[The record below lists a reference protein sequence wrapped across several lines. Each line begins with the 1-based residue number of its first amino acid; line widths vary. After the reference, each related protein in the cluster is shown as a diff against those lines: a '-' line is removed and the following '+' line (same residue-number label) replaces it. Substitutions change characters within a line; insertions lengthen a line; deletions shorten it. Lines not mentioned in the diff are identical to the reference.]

1 MLKSFVNAA
10 RISCAC
16 ALLALA
22 GSAAAQHAYPEKTI
36 RFITPYPPGGSTT
49 ILSRLV
55 GQKLAEAWGQQ
66 VIIDNRG
73 GGNTII
79 GNDAMAK
86 SAPDGYTIL
95 LVTSA
100 IVALPHLY
108 STLPYDTMKDIA
120 PVATIS
126 VSPQV
131 LVVNPKVPA
140 NTLQEFI
147 TLAKGKPGELNYATS
162 GAGGPTHLSAVLFEQ
177 VAGVKLQH
185 VPYKGAGPSLTDLI
199 AGQVQAFFPVPIN
212 AISHVKSGRLRALAI
227 TGENRL
233 ATLAQVPTFA
243 EAGLPG
249 FDMETWYGVA
259 VPGATPKNIVDKMS
273 TEIGKIVAMP
283 DIKEKLETQGMRPL
297 ISTADKFSAR
307 FKSEMLKYGQII
319 KTGNVKIE

>member
-1 MLKSFVNAA
+1 MNVFATVA
-10 RISCAC
+10 R
-16 ALLALA
+16 ALSVGVLMTIA

-55 GQKLAEAWGQQ
+55 GQKLSEAWGQQ

-73 GGNTII
+73 GGNTVI
-79 GNDAMAK
+79 GNEAMAK
-86 SAPDGYTIL
+86 APPDGYTIL

-100 IVALPHLY
+100 IVSLPHLY
-108 STLPYDTMKDIA
+108 ATLPYDTMKDIA

-126 VSPQV
+126 VSPQI
-131 LVVNPKVPA
+131 LVVNPKIPA
-140 NTLQEFI
+140 NTLQEFVA
-147 TLAKGKPGELNYATS
+147 LAKSKPGELNYASS
-162 GAGGPTHLSAVLFEQ
+162 GAGGPTHLAAVLFEQ

-185 VPYKGAGPSLTDLI
+185 VPYKGAGPALTDLI
-199 AGQVQAFFPVPIN
+199 GGQVQLFFPVPIN
-212 AISHVKSGRLRALAI
+212 AIPHITSGRLRPLAI
-227 TGENRL
+227 TGDNRL
-233 ATLAQVPTFA
+233 ASLSQVPTFA

-259 VPGATPKNIVDKMS
+259 APGATPRAIIDKMS

-283 DIKEKLETQGMRPL
+283 DIKEKLESQGMRPL

-307 FKSEMLKYGQII
+307 FKTEMVRYGQIV
-319 KTGNVKIE
+319 KAGNVKIE

>member
-1 MLKSFVNAA
+1 VKFSAA
-10 RISCAC
+10 ITQIVTT
-16 ALLALA
+16 ALLLVLS
-22 GSAAAQHAYPEKTI
+22 GGAAAQHAYPEKTI

-55 GQKLAEAWGQQ
+55 GQKLAESWGQQ

-86 SAPDGYTIL
+86 SPPDGYTIL

-108 STLPYDTMKDIA
+108 STLPYDTMKDVA

-126 VSPQV
+126 VSPQI
-131 LVVNPKVPA
+131 LVINPKVPA
-140 NTLQEFI
+140 NNLQEFI
-147 TLAKGKPGELNYATS
+147 ALAKSKPGDLNYATS
-162 GAGGPTHLSAVLFEQ
+162 GAGGPTHLSAVFFDI
-177 VAGVKLQH
+177 VAGTKMQH
-185 VPYKGAGPSLTDLI
+185 VPYKGAGPSITDLI
-199 AGQVQAFFPVPIN
+199 AGQVQVFFPVPIN
-212 AISHVKSGRLRALAI
+212 AISHIKSGRLRALAI
-227 TGENRL
+227 TGESRL
-233 ATLAQVPTFA
+233 ATLPQVPTFA

-259 VPGATPKNIVDKMS
+259 APGATPKDIVNKLS
-273 TEIGKIVAMP
+273 AEIGKIVAMP
-283 DIKEKLETQGMRPL
+283 EMREKLESQGMRPL
-297 ISTADKFSAR
+297 ISSADKFSAL
-307 FKSEMLKYGQII
+307 FKSEMVKYGQII